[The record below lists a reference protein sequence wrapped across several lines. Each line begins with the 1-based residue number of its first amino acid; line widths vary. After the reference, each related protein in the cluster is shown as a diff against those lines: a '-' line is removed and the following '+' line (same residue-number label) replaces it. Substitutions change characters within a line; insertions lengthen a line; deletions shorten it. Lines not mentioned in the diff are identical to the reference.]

1 MSVIQIRERGSI
13 ENSIELDLVIDGQD
27 YGRVTVSSPFATEP
41 QKDADLTWYFEKW
54 LNMPLLEKVRAER
67 AAKSVRE
74 YGESLFSQVFKDR
87 DAYGAYA
94 HLKHDLDRLE
104 IEIIGTSPEF
114 QAWHW
119 EAMHDPQLPRPLAV
133 DCRITR
139 KYTQKMAIAARVQP
153 SPVVNVLLVTAR
165 PDEEDDV
172 IYRTISRSMV
182 ELIQNAHLRVNIE
195 ILRPATYKS
204 LIDQL
209 DKRGAGYYHILHFD
223 GHGALLTYDQYQTGA
238 AHDRYFFQRGYGL
251 GTLTE
256 YAGSKAFLFFDGAEK
271 GQATPVEA
279 KELAD
284 LLQGKQIPICILNA
298 CQSAMQLAD
307 TRETSL
313 GSQLMAAGMQAVVAM
328 GYSVTVDAAKV
339 LMEKLYGELFSGKDF
354 YTAVRLGRKELY
366 FNKQRR
372 GNFNTSID
380 LEDWL
385 LPVVYGSGAV
395 NLNLREF
402 SSAETDKYYGDIGN
416 RYRFEAPNYGFV
428 GRDLEILK
436 IEKALLRHNVL
447 LLRGM
452 GGTGKTTLLNYL
464 REWWQTTDFA
474 LGVFYF
480 GYDAKAWTLAQ
491 ILFEIGGRV
500 YDKYEQGTFVALN
513 PQAQIQKLAQ
523 KLKATEYVLVLD
535 NLESVTGQQLA
546 IQNTLNAEQQQELRK
561 FLGLLVGGKTKVVL
575 GSRSG
580 EEWLKDVFKTNSYDL
595 RGLDAAAR
603 TDLAEKILKQHVVKS
618 ERIKQIRIDADFQ
631 RLMKLLAGYPL
642 AMEVVLAN
650 LKHQSPLEIMTAMQV
665 ADVNLDNPDGQ
676 DKTSSILKCVEY
688 SHSNLSESA
697 QKLLLCLAPFS
708 SFIDRSDLPNYGKQL
723 QKLEPFQ
730 DYDFAGFDDAVQ
742 EAINWGLLSPMFEDG
757 RLLSIQ
763 PVFPYFLQ
771 ARLNQAEEVTRE
783 ALREGFKNHYIG
795 LAGSYSNLLESKD
808 AEEKQLGII
817 FCRLEYENLYN
828 ALKICLDKQESFY
841 SIYYCLYKYFQVT
854 SDIQSRLKIAEEVN
868 QALEKYP
875 SELIDGELGQ
885 EAMIAL
891 DYLAS
896 AYLGTKQ
903 YEKARKSY
911 EQKLEVVEA
920 LESFDTRQKALS
932 TAKVY
937 HRLGMVAQELRDW
950 DKARANYRQALA
962 IKVEFNDRFEEA
974 STYHQLGTIA
984 QELRDW
990 DEARANYRQALAIKV
1005 EFNDQFSQAST
1016 YHQLGMVAQELRDW
1030 DEAHANYRQ
1039 ALAIFVEFNDRFS
1052 QASTY
1057 HQLGTVAQELRD
1069 WDEALAN
1076 YRQALAI
1083 FVEFD
1088 DRFSQAS
1095 TYHQLGRVAQEL
1107 RDWDEALANYRQAL
1121 ATKVE
1126 FNDRYSQASTY
1137 HNLGVVAQ
1145 ELRDWNEARAN
1156 YRQALAIYVE
1166 FNDRYEQSSTYHQL
1180 GMVAQE
1186 LRDWDEALS
1195 NYHQALAIKVEFN
1208 DRYSQASTYHQLGI
1222 VAQELRDW
1230 DEALANYRQALA
1242 IYVEFNNRYSQAG
1255 TYHQLGMIAENEG
1268 VLEKAVENFSRALK
1282 IFIEFRDKRNID
1294 IVKGSLIRIYHL
1306 TKEKE
1311 IIDTIF
1317 DILRVDT
1324 DSLSELTA
1332 SENQT
1337 IQNLLIKSLGEI
1349 ADHNTS

>member
-1 MSVIQIRERGSI
+1 
-13 ENSIELDLVIDGQD
+13 
-27 YGRVTVSSPFATEP
+27 
-41 QKDADLTWYFEKW
+41 
-54 LNMPLLEKVRAER
+54 
-67 AAKSVRE
+67 
-74 YGESLFSQVFKDR
+74 
-87 DAYGAYA
+87 
-94 HLKHDLDRLE
+94 
-104 IEIIGTSPEF
+104 
-114 QAWHW
+114 
-119 EAMHDPQLPRPLAV
+119 
-133 DCRITR
+133 
-139 KYTQKMAIAARVQP
+139 
-153 SPVVNVLLVTAR
+153 
-165 PDEEDDV
+165 
-172 IYRTISRSMV
+172 
-182 ELIQNAHLRVNIE
+182 
-195 ILRPATYKS
+195 
-204 LIDQL
+204 
-209 DKRGAGYYHILHFD
+209 
-223 GHGALLTYDQYQTGA
+223 
-238 AHDRYFFQRGYGL
+238 
-251 GTLTE
+251 
-256 YAGSKAFLFFDGAEK
+256 LFFDGAEK

-298 CQSAMQLAD
+298 CQSAMQLDD

-328 GYSVTVDAAKV
+328 GYVVTVVAAKV
-339 LMEKLYGELFSGKDF
+339 LMKKLYGELFSGKDF

-366 FNKQRR
+366 LDKQRQGR
-372 GNFNTSID
+372 FNTTID

-385 LPVVYGSGAV
+385 LPVVYGSSAV

-474 LGVFYF
+474 LDVFYF

-491 ILFEIGGRV
+491 ILFEIGSRV
-500 YDKYEQGTFVALN
+500 YDKYEQAQFVALN

-650 LKHQSPLEIMTAMQV
+650 LKHQSPLEILMAMQV
-665 ADVNLDNPDGQ
+665 ADVNLDNADGQ

-708 SFIDRSDLPNYGKQL
+708 SFVYWDALPNYGEEL
-723 QKLEPFQ
+723 QQLEPFQ

-742 EAINWGLLSPMFEDG
+742 ESINWGLLSPMFEDG

-771 ARLNQAEEVTRE
+771 ARLNHAEEATRE
-783 ALREGFKNHYIG
+783 ALRDGFKNHYIG
-795 LAGSYSNLLESKD
+795 LAGSYSNLLQSKD

-828 ALKICLDKQESFY
+828 ALKICLERQEDF
-841 SIYYCLYKYFQVT
+841 SIYFCIYRYFLVT
-854 SDIQSRLKIAEEVN
+854 GDVQSRLKIAEEVN
-868 QALEKYP
+868 QAIDQYP
-875 SELIDGELGQ
+875 PELISGELGQ

-891 DYLAS
+891 DYLAA
-896 AYLGTKQ
+896 AYLDTKQ
-903 YEKARKSY
+903 YEKAKKSY

-920 LESFDTRQKALS
+920 LESFDSRQKALS
-932 TAKVY
+932 ISK
-937 HRLGMVAQELRDW
+937 
-950 DKARANYRQALA
+950 
-962 IKVEFNDRFEEA
+962 
-974 STYHQLGTIA
+974 TYHQLGIVA

-1005 EFNDQFSQAST
+1005 EFNDRFSQAST
-1016 YHQLGMVAQELRDW
+1016 YHQLGIVAQELREW
-1030 DEAHANYRQ
+1030 NEARTNYSQ
-1039 ALAIFVEFNDRFS
+1039 SLAIYVEFNDRFS

-1057 HQLGTVAQELRD
+1057 HQLGIVAQQLRD
-1069 WDEALAN
+1069 WDEAGAN
-1076 YRQALAI
+1076 YR
-1083 FVEFD
+1083 
-1088 DRFSQAS
+1088 
-1095 TYHQLGRVAQEL
+1095 
-1107 RDWDEALANYRQAL
+1107 
-1121 ATKVE
+1121 
-1126 FNDRYSQASTY
+1126 
-1137 HNLGVVAQ
+1137 
-1145 ELRDWNEARAN
+1145 
-1156 YRQALAIYVE
+1156 
-1166 FNDRYEQSSTYHQL
+1166 
-1180 GMVAQE
+1180 
-1186 LRDWDEALS
+1186 
-1195 NYHQALAIKVEFN
+1195 QALAIKVEFN
-1208 DRYSQASTYHQLGI
+1208 DRFSQASTYHQLGI
-1222 VAQELRDW
+1222 VAQELREW
-1230 DEALANYRQALA
+1230 DEAGANYRQALA
-1242 IYVEFNNRYSQAG
+1242 IKVEFNDRFSQASTYHQLGRVAEELREWDEAGANYRQALAIKVEFNDRFSQATTYHQLGTLAQEVRDWDEARANYRQALAIKVEFNDRFSQAG
-1255 TYHQLGMIAENEG
+1255 TYFQLGQVAEETSDIQEAINNYLQDLTITAEFNDEHGLDISIRNLTRFYQATQSEELIAEVAKILG
-1268 VLEKAVENFSRALK
+1268 V
-1282 IFIEFRDKRNID
+1282 D
-1294 IVKGSLIRIYHL
+1294 
-1306 TKEKE
+1306 
-1311 IIDTIF
+1311 
-1317 DILRVDT
+1317 
-1324 DSLSELTA
+1324 ELDVRELFA
-1332 SENQT
+1332 PAE
-1337 IQNLLIKSLGEI
+1337 
-1349 ADHNTS
+1349 DPP

>member
-1 MSVIQIRERGSI
+1 MPVIQIRERGSI

-41 QKDADLTWYFEKW
+41 QKDADLTWYFEEW
-54 LNMPLLEKVRAER
+54 LKMPLLEKVRAER
-67 AAKSVRE
+67 AAHSVRE
-74 YGESLFSQVFKDR
+74 YGESLFSQVFGDR

-104 IEIIGTSPEF
+104 IEIIGTTPEF

-119 EAMHDPQLPRPLAV
+119 ESMHDPQLPRPFAV
-133 DCRITR
+133 DCRVTR
-139 KYTQKMAIAARVQP
+139 KYTQKTAIAARVQP

-172 IYRTISRSMV
+172 SYRTISRSMV

-195 ILRPATYKS
+195 ILRPATYES
-204 LIDQL
+204 LTRQL

-223 GHGALLTYDQYQTGA
+223 GHGALLTYAQYQASA
-238 AHDRYFFQRGYGL
+238 ARDRYFFQRGYGL

-298 CQSAMQLAD
+298 CQSAMQLDD

-328 GYSVTVDAAKV
+328 GYSVTVIAAKV

-366 FNKQRR
+366 FNKERR
-372 GNFNTSID
+372 GGFNATIE

-385 LPVVYGSGAV
+385 LPVVYGSGAM

-402 SSAETDKYYGDIGN
+402 SPAETDKYYGDIDN

-474 LGVFYF
+474 LDVFYF
-480 GYDAKAWTLAQ
+480 GYDTKAWTLAQ
-491 ILFEIGGRV
+491 ILFEIGIRV
-500 YDKYEQGTFVALN
+500 YDKYEQGTFVTLN

-546 IQNTLNAEQQQELRK
+546 IQNTLDATQQQELRK

-603 TDLAEKILKQHVVKS
+603 TDLAEKILKQHVAKS
-618 ERIKQIRIDADFQ
+618 ERIKQIRADADFQ

-650 LKHQSPLEIMTAMQV
+650 LKHQSPLEILTAMQV
-665 ADVNLDNPDGQ
+665 ADVNLDNADGQ

-708 SFIDRSDLPNYGKQL
+708 SFIDRSDLPNYGEQL

-730 DYDFAGFDDAVQ
+730 DYDFARFDDAIQ

-771 ARLNQAEEVTRE
+771 VRLNQAEEATRE
-783 ALREGFKNHYIG
+783 ALRDGFKNHYCG

-817 FCRLEYENLYN
+817 FCRLEYENLYH
-828 ALKICLDKQESFY
+828 ALQICLERQENF
-841 SIYYCLYKYFQVT
+841 SIYFCIYRYFLVT
-854 SDIQSRLKIAEEVN
+854 NDAQGRLKIAEEVN
-868 QALEKYP
+868 LAIEKYP
-875 SELIDGELGQ
+875 PELIAGELGQ

-891 DYLAS
+891 DYLAA
-896 AYLGTKQ
+896 AYLETKQ
-903 YEKARKSY
+903 YENARKSY

-920 LESFDTRQKALS
+920 LESFDARQKGLS
-932 TAKVY
+932 TAK
-937 HRLGMVAQELRDW
+937 
-950 DKARANYRQALA
+950 
-962 IKVEFNDRFEEA
+962 
-974 STYHQLGTIA
+974 
-984 QELRDW
+984 
-990 DEARANYRQALAIKV
+990 
-1005 EFNDQFSQAST
+1005 
-1016 YHQLGMVAQELRDW
+1016 
-1030 DEAHANYRQ
+1030 
-1039 ALAIFVEFNDRFS
+1039 
-1052 QASTY
+1052 
-1057 HQLGTVAQELRD
+1057 
-1069 WDEALAN
+1069 
-1076 YRQALAI
+1076 
-1083 FVEFD
+1083 
-1088 DRFSQAS
+1088 
-1095 TYHQLGRVAQEL
+1095 TYHQLGRVAEEL
-1107 RDWDEALANYRQAL
+1107 WDWDEAGANYR
-1121 ATKVE
+1121 
-1126 FNDRYSQASTY
+1126 
-1137 HNLGVVAQ
+1137 
-1145 ELRDWNEARAN
+1145 
-1156 YRQALAIYVE
+1156 
-1166 FNDRYEQSSTYHQL
+1166 
-1180 GMVAQE
+1180 
-1186 LRDWDEALS
+1186 
-1195 NYHQALAIKVEFN
+1195 QALAIKVEFN

-1230 DEALANYRQALA
+1230 DEAGANYRQALA
-1242 IYVEFNNRYSQAG
+1242 IFVEFNDRFSQASTYHQLGRVAQELREWDEARANYREALAIKVEFNDRYSQARTYHQLGIVAQQLREWEEARANYREALAICVEFNDRYSQAG
-1255 TYHQLGMIAENEG
+1255 TYFQLGKVAEETGNIQEAINNYLQDLTITAEFNDEHGLGISMRNLARFYQATQSEDLITEVAKILG
-1268 VLEKAVENFSRALK
+1268 VDELEVRELLR
-1282 IFIEFRDKRNID
+1282 
-1294 IVKGSLIRIYHL
+1294 RIPP
-1306 TKEKE
+1306 
-1311 IIDTIF
+1311 
-1317 DILRVDT
+1317 
-1324 DSLSELTA
+1324 SPP
-1332 SENQT
+1332 
-1337 IQNLLIKSLGEI
+1337 
-1349 ADHNTS
+1349 